1 VEQFLTWVKQL
12 RFDNLFD
19 MGILVVAAMLS
30 ITIHETCHGLTAWW
44 LGDPTAKRAGRLTLN
59 PLKHIDLFGL
69 VLLAVAK
76 FGWAKPVPVDMR
88 YFRNPKWG
96 MALTALAGPLSNV
109 LLALAA
115 LLVRSVLLVVLINR
129 GGSDILDYTI
139 LLTEYL
145 AIISSG
151 LAVFNIIPIPP
162 LDGSKILAAIL
173 PDRAYVTLMRFER
186 YGMILLAILLL
197 SNVIDGPLN
206 TMRQGILDL
215 LISVAEIPFYGLMKL
230 FP

>member
-1 VEQFLTWVKQL
+1 MEQFFAWVKQL
-12 RFDNLFD
+12 RFDNLLD
-19 MGILVVAAMLS
+19 MGILVLAAVLS

-59 PLKHIDLFGL
+59 PLKHIDLVGL

-129 GGSDILDYTI
+129 GGSDILDYAI

-197 SNVIDGPLN
+197 SNVIDGPLS

>member
-1 VEQFLTWVKQL
+1 MEQFLAWVKQL
-12 RFDNLFD
+12 RFDNLLD
-19 MGILVVAAMLS
+19 MGILVVAAVLS

-230 FP
+230 FH

>member
-1 VEQFLTWVKQL
+1 MEQFLAWVKQL
-12 RFDNLFD
+12 RFDNLLD
-19 MGILVVAAMLS
+19 MGILVLAAVLS

-59 PLKHIDLFGL
+59 PLKHIDLVGL

-129 GGSDILDYTI
+129 GGSDILDYAI

-215 LISVAEIPFYGLMKL
+215 LISAIQHCK
-230 FP
+230 